1 MTGCDVWLPVPGY
14 AGLYEVSN
22 LGEVRNAVTGQ
33 SLKPGT
39 NRGYQH
45 VSLYRDNDGGRTYYV
60 HTLVLRAF
68 CGEPPFPGF
77 EACHNDGDRGNNR
90 LTNLRWGSRQD
101 NVDDRV
107 RHGRQQ
113 RGTRCRTTRLT
124 EDQVRAMRAACR
136 AGQSTR
142 SLAREYGISTGTA
155 WSAIVGATWK
165 HIEGA
170 VNNVG

>member
-1 MTGCDVWLPVPGY
+1 MTSTEFWLPVTGY
-14 AGLYEVSN
+14 EGLYEVSN
-22 LGEVRNAVTGQ
+22 LGSVRNAISGRV
-33 SLKPGT
+33 LRPGL
-39 NRGYQH
+39 NRGYRH
-45 VSLYRDNDGGRTYYV
+45 VALYRDNDGGTTRYV
-60 HTLVLRAF
+60 HAMVLAAF
-68 CGEPPFPGF
+68 CGPAPFPGF
-77 EACHNDGDRGNNR
+77 EACHNDGDRANNR

-124 EDQVRAMRAACR
+124 EDQVKQMRDDCR

-142 SLAREYGISTGTA
+142 SLARQYGISNGAA

-165 HIEGA
+165 HVEGA